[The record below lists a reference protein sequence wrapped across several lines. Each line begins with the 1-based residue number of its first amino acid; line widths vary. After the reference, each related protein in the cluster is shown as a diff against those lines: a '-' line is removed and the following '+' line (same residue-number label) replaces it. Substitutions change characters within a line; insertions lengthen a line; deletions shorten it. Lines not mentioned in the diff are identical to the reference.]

1 MIVYNYYSTNNVDK
15 SYYVKFVSNL
25 QSYFKQLFI
34 TQIRTIVVNRI
45 LCLITPTYKNWLS
58 VYLI

>member
-1 MIVYNYYSTNNVDK
+1 MIEHNCYSTNNVDK
-15 SYYVKFVSNL
+15 SYVKFVSNL

-34 TQIRTIVVNRI
+34 TQIKTIVVNRI
-45 LCLITPTYKNWLS
+45 ICLITPSYKNWLS

>member
-34 TQIRTIVVNRI
+34 TQIRTIVNRI